1 MHFRHLALAAG
12 MLSGIGWAACALG
25 APPVSAVQVRDAWI
39 RWLPGNLPAGGYV
52 TLVNT
57 SDQPIRLVA
66 ASCPDYGVVSL
77 HRSRIVAGTSR
88 MEPVDQITI
97 AAHSSL
103 QFANQG
109 YHLMLERPIKAL
121 QPGDRVSVTLRFA
134 GTAALT
140 VPFELRRPDASA
152 DMRDMRDMP
161 GMPDMPGMAH

>member
-1 MHFRHLALAAG
+1 MHYSRRLLAAG
-12 MLSGIGWAACALG
+12 LLSAIGWAAG
-25 APPVSAVQVRDAWI
+25 APGAQPLPAVQARDAWV

-57 SDQPIRLVA
+57 SDQPVRLVA

-77 HRSRIVAGTSR
+77 HRSLNVGDTAR
-88 MEPVDQITI
+88 MQPVEQITI

-103 QFANQG
+103 QFAAQG
-109 YHLMLERPIKAL
+109 YHLMLERPQKAL
-121 QPGDRVSVTLRFA
+121 QPGDRVLITLSFA
-134 GTAALT
+134 DAAALT

-152 DMRDMRDMP
+152 EMP